1 MDVVLTLLAIGLPF
15 VVIGFFICYCIDGE
29 NWMILTTIILGL
41 IWLGAT
47 AVCIKAG
54 REINE
59 AAWERNEAYVTHKI
73 IALSDGNEMN
83 GRLHR
88 GVYCSSGYI
97 NEEFMYVYGYET
109 VSGGMKIQKALA
121 KYATVYF
128 DDTISPQAKWYHEE
142 RSWWFFSEERTT
154 CDIYVPSDSLQAGI
168 TIDLQ

>member
-1 MDVVLTLLAIGLPF
+1 MEIVHWILFVVSPFVGLAAMVSIGDENPRPPLIVALVSFAIFLGSIGLQIYAADKIEG
-15 VVIGFFICYCIDGE
+15 VAWKRE
-29 NWMILTTIILGL
+29 NP
-41 IWLGAT
+41 
-47 AVCIKAG
+47 
-54 REINE
+54 
-59 AAWERNEAYVTHKI
+59 YVTHKI

-109 VSGGMKIQKALA
+109 VSGGMKIQKASA